1 MLEIPIFC
9 IFQKCKTITAW
20 KVFLVRIFPYLDW
33 IKRTLYF
40 DTFRAVHLLWFF
52 KYHANFVNAKV
63 KNQNMSVYDKNNY
76 TDQNRYKLKLWSP
89 KKKQNVEIL
98 GNFFMEKIFRFL
110 FFMFLFYFS
119 LLQSIC
125 TTVFMPKLNKL
136 IISDHTTLKLF
147 PLLKL

>member
-1 MLEIPIFC
+1 MLKIPIFC

-119 LLQSIC
+119 LYNQYVLLFLCQS
-125 TTVFMPKLNKL
+125 
-136 IISDHTTLKLF
+136 
-147 PLLKL
+147 